1 MPEGCHR
8 FIVRPMKRSL
18 FLIGGL
24 AFSAAFACDDSSSG
38 GGEGGEVSTG
48 GSGAGLNIG
57 SGGGSSNLG
66 GNGNGDPG
74 PWELPDGFTGT
85 EQGGY
90 LLGDRIEDSGA
101 GGGSGS
107 DDECST
113 ELIGIVRDFRANHPD
128 FEDFSGTGPSL
139 GMVLDELGDDRK
151 PVHTDDPD
159 VLDDNGNYDGAH
171 GQQTTGSANFD
182 EWYRNLEVNDPYY
195 ITFSF
200 EPNDDGTLTFRSNE
214 FFPLD
219 DAGFGNEG
227 NGHNFHFTTELHT
240 EFKYNS
246 GDTFTFTGDDDLW
259 VFINGKLALD
269 LGGLHSEVTGTID
282 LDAQASDLGIE
293 PGGTYRLELFHA
305 ERHTNESN
313 FRVDTTL
320 EFTNCNDIVDP
331 IGPK

>member
-1 MPEGCHR
+1 
-8 FIVRPMKRSL
+8 MKRPL
-18 FLIGGL
+18 VLLGGL
-24 AFSAAFACDDSSSG
+24 AFSVAMACDDSTSG
-38 GGEGGEVSTG
+38 GGEGGETGAG

-57 SGGGSSNLG
+57 TGGGSSNVG
-66 GNGNGDPG
+66 GSGSEPG

-85 EQGGY
+85 DQGGY
-90 LLGDRIEDSGA
+90 LLGERVSDSST

-113 ELIGIVRDFRANHPD
+113 ELVGIVRDFRDSHPD
-128 FEDFSGTGPSL
+128 FETFSGSDASL
-139 GMVLDELGDDRK
+139 GMVLEELGDDRK
-151 PVHTDDPD
+151 PVHTDDED
-159 VLDDNGNYDGAH
+159 VLDEDGNYDGEF
-171 GQQTTGSANFD
+171 GQQTTGSDNFD
-182 EWYRNLEVNDPYY
+182 EWYRNLEVNDAYY

-219 DAGFGNEG
+219 GAGFGDQG
-227 NGHNFHFTTELHT
+227 RDHNFHFTTELHT

-269 LGGLHSEVTGTID
+269 VGGLHSQVTGTID
-282 LDAQASDLGIE
+282 LDAQADDLGIE

-320 EFTNCNDIVDP
+320 EFTNCHVIVDP
-331 IGPK
+331 IGPR